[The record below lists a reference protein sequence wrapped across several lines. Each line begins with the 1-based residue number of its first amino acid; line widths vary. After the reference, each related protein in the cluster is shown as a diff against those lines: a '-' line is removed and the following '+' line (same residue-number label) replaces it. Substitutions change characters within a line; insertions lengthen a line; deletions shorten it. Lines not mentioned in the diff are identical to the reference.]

1 METRLFSIAS
11 IAALLAATAAAA
23 QDVKPFRIAI
33 LNDQSTVYSDA
44 SGKGSIVAA
53 QLAIDDF
60 GGTVLG
66 RPIELLSAD
75 HQNKTDIASGIV
87 RDWFDNKDV
96 QAIFD
101 LQVSS
106 VAFAAVALAERAN
119 KVAMISSSGSSLL
132 TGKNCSPNSV
142 HWTYDTYAISR
153 ALPQALLNQKLE
165 NWYFVIVDYAF
176 GHAMEA
182 DFTASLAALGG
193 NVIGSTRV
201 PLATPDFSSSLLAAQ
216 GSGAQVVLLGSGGS
230 DAVLQL
236 KQASEFGLKETQQLV
251 SPATMMTEVIG
262 AGQEIAQGLYVTE
275 SFYWDLDEESR
286 AWSKRYME
294 QMGKPANMLQAG
306 NYGSVL
312 HYLKAVEQAGTTDG
326 DAVVKAMKEIK
337 INDFMTKDGWVREDG
352 RAMRNMYVF
361 QVKSP
366 SESKYPFDYYKLV
379 DTLPAEKVF
388 RDLSE
393 SDCSLVKK

>member
-1 METRLFSIAS
+1 MEARLFSIAS

-176 GHAMEA
+176 GHAMES

-275 SFYWDLDEESR
+275 SFYWDIDEESR

-361 QVKSP
+361 QVKPP
-366 SESKYPFDYYKLV
+366 SESRYPFDYYKLV